1 MPKPSIK
8 STFPEPLPS
17 YLPRTAKVPV
27 VMLHTRDLISTNAGR
42 FLLSMNG
49 MRKNHRH
56 ARGRAETL
64 VCLNC

>member
-17 YLPRTAKVPV
+17 YLPRMAKVSV
-27 VMLHTRDLISTNAGR
+27 VMLHTHDLISTNAGQ

-49 MRKNHRH
+49 MQKNRRH

>member
-1 MPKPSIK
+1 MPEPSIK

-27 VMLHTRDLISTNAGR
+27 VMLHTRDPISTDADR
-42 FLLSMNG
+42 FSLSMNG
-49 MRKNHRH
+49 MRKNHRR
-56 ARGRAETL
+56 ARGRTETL